1 MQKKKNIKNKKNEI
15 LKMPRQGNI
24 IMMKCKT
31 PKMIE
36 LPDSGVF
43 LLDLKG

>member
-1 MQKKKNIKNKKNEI
+1 
-15 LKMPRQGNI
+15 MPRRGNI